1 MDYNAGMKITTPRSD
16 AVRMIRMAA
25 FLLLGYVIVL
35 FVINQVFQSPQSEQL
50 PRQILEQASVNQT
63 LPQQFLQLA
72 LPQQATVQ
80 DNSYLYYILYGSIAL
95 LCLVLAYWPWLQG
108 KLRQAFIPVVI
119 AITAISPVI
128 INYYT
133 GQLSPLGPRFGSP
146 EATVLVMFPFL
157 FVALLLVAWQYKWQH
172 ILFIILGI
180 TALNLAVRWSSA
192 GPGTQPFQGVL
203 GVFLI
208 QTVIFLVVGFSISYL
223 MSRLRAQ
230 QQSLEAANSRLTQ
243 YASTLEQLSTSRER
257 NRLALELHDTLAH
270 TLSGLSVQLET
281 IKAYWDVDKPTA
293 HSILEKSLT
302 ATHSGLE
309 ETRRALKSL
318 RASPLDDMGLA
329 LALRKMAEDAASR
342 ASLTLD
348 MPEIIMMPL
357 LSPDVEH
364 CIYRVVQEAITNTVK
379 HASAKKLTLKLE
391 CIEGQVSLSVS
402 DDGTGFNADTIDKTS
417 HFGLAGMQE
426 RAQLV
431 GGELNITSKPG
442 SGTTIRLVIKKVE
455 RP

>member
-1 MDYNAGMKITTPRSD
+1 
-16 AVRMIRMAA
+16 
-25 FLLLGYVIVL
+25 
-35 FVINQVFQSPQSEQL
+35 
-50 PRQILEQASVNQT
+50 
-63 LPQQFLQLA
+63 
-72 LPQQATVQ
+72 
-80 DNSYLYYILYGSIAL
+80 
-95 LCLVLAYWPWLQG
+95 
-108 KLRQAFIPVVI
+108 
-119 AITAISPVI
+119 
-128 INYYT
+128 
-133 GQLSPLGPRFGSP
+133 
-146 EATVLVMFPFL
+146 
-157 FVALLLVAWQYKWQH
+157 
-172 ILFIILGI
+172 
-180 TALNLAVRWSSA
+180 
-192 GPGTQPFQGVL
+192 
-203 GVFLI
+203 LI